1 LFTCGAIVVLVY
13 SRFIISV
20 VGYHSLYQWYNSK
33 EGQHFPDPTGLK
45 ARIEYWSFGLYPAC
59 IKYLMAAYDVP
70 EVCTYVYPFDVPK
83 VCTHLSAF
91 DHVCEECT
99 HLSPFLQT
107 FPRQVYSFFK
117 PLQDMSLVLDIGF

>member
-1 LFTCGAIVVLVY
+1 
-13 SRFIISV
+13 
-20 VGYHSLYQWYNSK
+20 
-33 EGQHFPDPTGLK
+33 
-45 ARIEYWSFGLYPAC
+45 
-59 IKYLMAAYDVP
+59 MAAFDVP
-70 EVCTYVYPFDVPK
+70 EVCTHVNPFDVPK

-99 HLSPFLQT
+99 HLSPFLLQT